1 MRVTTCVYKILSPQE
16 LKQRKSIIK
25 VFHIGGG
32 HLFGLNVLEPDC
44 LLPER
49 QNPGSSKDW

>member
-32 HLFGLNVLEPDC
+32 LNVLEPDC